1 MQIFPKWLT
10 VSMDSSLSDITSQEV
25 IQLQNKILYKVRMWV
40 SKYKAQFYFFWN
52 TSVSNLL

>member
-1 MQIFPKWLT
+1 MYSKRAKKKQGRMQIFPKWLT

-40 SKYKAQFYFFWN
+40 
-52 TSVSNLL
+52 